1 MENLHTY
8 IFIGRSG
15 CGKGTQVEK
24 LAEHLKEKGVITA
37 EHDWLRLETGAR
49 FREIIET
56 SGYTAQMLKQ
66 GINRGERL
74 PDNFAI
80 WTWTNFLFDKFTGA
94 EHIFCD
100 GCPRSLLEAQA
111 LDLLFKFYNRNLPV
125 VVYVD
130 VSREESKRRLLER
143 GRADDKPEDID
154 RRLDWFDRDVLPA
167 VEFYRNSPKYRF
179 IEVDG
184 EQTREKI
191 HEDLVKMLE
200 VWLNLRL
207 KMK

>member
-24 LAEHLKEKGVITA
+24 LAEHLTQKGVINA
-37 EHDWLRLETGAR
+37 EHAWLRVETGAR
-49 FREIIET
+49 FREIVET
-56 SGYTAQMLKQ
+56 GGYTAKMLKE
-66 GINRGERL
+66 GIERGDRL

-80 WTWTNFLFDKFTGA
+80 WTWTGFLFDKFTGS

-111 LDLLFKFYNRNLPV
+111 LDWLFKFYNREMPTI
-125 VVYVD
+125 VYLD
-130 VSREESKRRLLER
+130 VSREETKKRLLAR
-143 GRADDKPEDID
+143 GRADDDADDID

-167 VEFYRNSPKYRF
+167 VEYYRNNPKYRF

-184 EQTREKI
+184 EQSREKI

-200 VWLNLRL
+200 A
-207 KMK
+207 

>member
-24 LAEHLKEKGVITA
+24 LAEHLKEKGVIND
-37 EHDWLRLETGAR
+37 EHKFLRIETGAR
-49 FREIIET
+49 FRDFAT
-56 SGYTAQMLKQ
+56 QDSLSARLLK
-66 GINRGERL
+66 GAMERGERL

-80 WTWTNFLFDKFTGA
+80 WTWTQSFIDNFTGKEIA
-94 EHIFCD
+94 FCD
-100 GCPRSLLEAQA
+100 GCPRSLLEAQS
-111 LDLLFKFYNRNLPV
+111 LDFLFKFYNLTNLI

-143 GRADDKPEDID
+143 GRTDDKSEDID
-154 RRLDWFDRDVLPA
+154 RRLDWFDQDVLPA
-167 VEFYRNSPKYRF
+167 VEYYRNNPKYKF

-191 HEDLVKMLE
+191 HEDLVSMLGS
-200 VWLNLRL
+200 VGRD
-207 KMK
+207 

>member
-1 MENLHTY
+1 MENNIEGVNLLTY

-24 LAEHLKEKGVITA
+24 LAEYLTKQGVINSQNP
-37 EHDWLRLETGAR
+37 WFRLETGAR
-49 FREIIET
+49 FREIVQADNYT
-56 SGYTAQMLKQ
+56 SRMLKTAME
-66 GINRGERL
+66 RGERL

-80 WTWTNFLFDKFTGA
+80 WTWTGFLFDKFTGV

-100 GCPRSLLEAQA
+100 GCPRSLIEAQT
-111 LDLLFKFYNRNLPV
+111 LDMLLRFYNREKIV

-143 GRADDKPEDID
+143 GRVDDQSDDID

-167 VEFYRNSPKYRF
+167 VEYYRNNPKYRF

-184 EQTREKI
+184 EQSRDKI
-191 HEDLVKMLE
+191 HDDLVAMLSS
-200 VWLNLRL
+200 
-207 KMK
+207 